1 MKKKRLQNMK
11 NMLELFVFLEREGLI
26 SHTSAEP
33 LVGLLQKIKRADL
46 VDHVNE
52 MFGKL
57 QWLSQNAEKMT
68 HIKGKALDLA

>member
-11 NMLELFVFLEREGLI
+11 NMLELFIFLEREGLI

-57 QWLSQNAEKMT
+57 QWRSQNAGKIT

>member
-57 QWLSQNAEKMT
+57 QWRSQNAEKIT